1 MAGENT
7 VSSMDGLY
15 KEVYADT
22 LNDVVPNSSV
32 LYDLVKFDDGN
43 RMGDSFH
50 QGVVLTMEHG
60 FTYNGSAGG
69 VATLAAPIQ
78 ATLKDASTS
87 GFEMIGRS
95 KMTYAAASR
104 AAAAG
109 KAAFKQAW
117 GTLLLNLRKA
127 SMKRLELQL
136 GYGQQGLGVVS
147 SIASGVIT
155 ISDATW
161 SPATWAGMEGAI
173 LEAFTGTT
181 ATETQHNGDL
191 TISAVSYAN
200 KTITVTGTSGAVA
213 ANDVLYFKGARTATA
228 FNEMPGLMKIAANT
242 GTLFGISGASYA
254 LWTGNTS
261 SSFGTP
267 TMGKY
272 LAAVTDQ
279 VDRGLDEKVYLGVPP
294 RAWEVLNADLAG
306 NREYDGSYS
315 KSKAE
320 NGSQAISYYGQ
331 AGEIETRSM
340 PFLRRGDSVLFPK
353 SCLKRVGSADMGMGV
368 PGTDGRDVFF
378 HVSTDNAVEA
388 RSFTDQALWCDAP
401 AHCSFITGIT
411 YP

>member
-1 MAGENT
+1 
-7 VSSMDGLY
+7 
-15 KEVYADT
+15 
-22 LNDVVPNSSV
+22 
-32 LYDLVKFDDGN
+32 
-43 RMGDSFH
+43 
-50 QGVVLTMEHG
+50 
-60 FTYNGSAGG
+60 
-69 VATLAAPIQ
+69 
-78 ATLKDASTS
+78 
-87 GFEMIGRS
+87 
-95 KMTYAAASR
+95 
-104 AAAAG
+104 
-109 KAAFKQAW
+109 
-117 GTLLLNLRKA
+117 
-127 SMKRLELQL
+127 MKRLYLPP
-136 GYGQQGLGVVS
+136 GYGQQGLSVVS

-306 NREYDGSYS
+306 NRQYDGSYS

>member
-200 KTITVTGTSGAVA
+200 KTITVTGTSSAVA